1 MPPPHVSRRQTS
13 EFDDSEDLENFD
25 ASVWRHAGQE
35 KIKQLINE
43 LVGRW
48 HWIALGLVIGL
59 LGSFYYL
66 AKTPKQ
72 YTAAA
77 TLLIKQQTG
86 SVMARDEVD
95 AIDLRTQEA
104 MNTVAE
110 RIRRMDLL
118 ERVSSRQDVRELPGL
133 MPQATN
139 WMPEWLSRKLGRPP
153 AAEVRQAPPPAASLG
168 GMMSGWLTVS
178 IRRGTRLLDISMT
191 HPVPEVSKALA
202 DAVAREYL
210 AEIATAR
217 TEGRSSSIDLLEKES
232 KEARLNLQ
240 SARGALSTY
249 ARTIEV
255 HKNLDVKEAEATL
268 LERRYLAKHPK
279 MISVSAEL
287 KQVQEQFVREF
298 ELARQ
303 SQSDKTYWQVAGKDL
318 PDHVTELSKYLL
330 IARQQVLARI
340 GVLESEI
347 QSATVVFNTMLTR
360 IKETSVNQE
369 SEESSAEV
377 SNLARIPGPPSF
389 PIPGKVTAIG
399 VAAGGA
405 FGLLLALLL
414 TRLDNKF
421 HTVTQI
427 GAETNTNVLAAI
439 ADISSHHLAAAER
452 EYRKRNP
459 EETDGFRKEWNE
471 HLIFRKGVSSTS
483 YAEMYRVLR
492 ASVTLLGDETK
503 RKITLFTSALPGE
516 GKTSTSANFA
526 LAAAGQGR
534 KTLLIDLDLRK
545 PSIHKVFGLSREQ
558 QGGITECLANL
569 LPFSEVI
576 LKETGQENLHMI
588 LSGKRAPNPGELL
601 DTGRLIA
608 ILDQACREYDVVVLD
623 TAPLLAVPDT
633 RIVAPLAHNV
643 CLVAH
648 ADYVPKRAV
657 LRVLDILN
665 EDGTKLS
672 GIVFNGFKERRR
684 LMGENYSY
692 GYYRTSRYGKA
703 YRYGY
708 NSYGSYSS
716 YGEES
721 KDSGGKKSDQ
731 KKLKG

>member
-1 MPPPHVSRRQTS
+1 ML
-13 EFDDSEDLENFD
+13 DL
-25 ASVWRHAGQE
+25 
-35 KIKQLINE
+35 
-43 LVGRW
+43 
-48 HWIALGLVIGL
+48 
-59 LGSFYYL
+59 
-66 AKTPKQ
+66 
-72 YTAAA
+72 
-77 TLLIKQQTG
+77 
-86 SVMARDEVD
+86 
-95 AIDLRTQEA
+95 
-104 MNTVAE
+104 
-110 RIRRMDLL
+110 
-118 ERVSSRQDVRELPGL
+118 
-133 MPQATN
+133 
-139 WMPEWLSRKLGRPP
+139 
-153 AAEVRQAPPPAASLG
+153 
-168 GMMSGWLTVS
+168 
-178 IRRGTRLLDISMT
+178 
-191 HPVPEVSKALA
+191 
-202 DAVAREYL
+202 
-210 AEIATAR
+210 
-217 TEGRSSSIDLLEKES
+217 
-232 KEARLNLQ
+232 
-240 SARGALSTY
+240 
-249 ARTIEV
+249 
-255 HKNLDVKEAEATL
+255 
-268 LERRYLAKHPK
+268 
-279 MISVSAEL
+279 
-287 KQVQEQFVREF
+287 
-298 ELARQ
+298 
-303 SQSDKTYWQVAGKDL
+303 SQS
-318 PDHVTELSKYLL
+318 
-330 IARQQVLARI
+330 
-340 GVLESEI
+340 
-347 QSATVVFNTMLTR
+347 
-360 IKETSVNQE
+360 
-369 SEESSAEV
+369 
-377 SNLARIPGPPSF
+377 
-389 PIPGKVTAIG
+389 
-399 VAAGGA
+399 
-405 FGLLLALLL
+405 GLLLALLL
-414 TRLDNKF
+414 SRLDNKF

-427 GAETNTNVLAAI
+427 AAETNTNVLAAI

-459 EETDGFRKEWNE
+459 EETDGFQKEWNE

-721 KDSGGKKSDQ
+721 KDAGGKKSDR
-731 KKLKG
+731 KKLKS